1 MKDLPCIFTVYV
13 ILALY
18 VFRGVSREV
27 VGGNIAVNVETRG
40 LVHIYEEVETF
51 HQLVD
56 EVRRILPMDNWSVRV
71 ARKATTLGGD
81 DIFCRL
87 KAKQIEPLFD
97 GQARGRRAIPSI
109 AFRHVTFLHIRQLVA
124 CAGLI
129 LNPSVALN
137 STQLRLVAS
146 CLNER

>member
-18 VFRGVSREV
+18 VFLGVSREV
-27 VGGNIAVNVETRG
+27 VGGNNAVNVETRG
-40 LVHIYEEVETF
+40 LVHVYEEVETF
-51 HQLVD
+51 HQFVD

-97 GQARGRRAIPSI
+97 GQARGRRAIPRYRLPTCNI
-109 AFRHVTFLHIRQLVA
+109 PAYQTAGGVCRVDFEPIR
-124 CAGLI
+124 GLEQYAI
-129 LNPSVALN
+129 MTSGELF
-137 STQLRLVAS
+137 
-146 CLNER
+146 E